1 MEQGLIESFLD
12 KKNVFAVVGV
22 SSNPEKFGHK
32 VFVDLTKA
40 GYKVFPV
47 NPGLDDVLGVK
58 CYRSLDSLPQVPD
71 VVDIVVPPS
80 VTELVLE
87 ECLRLGIKK
96 VWMQPGSESMRA
108 LAFCKENGIEALH
121 GVCVMVERRKRE
133 GGGES
138 SSG

>member
-22 SSNPEKFGHK
+22 SSSPQKFGHQ
-32 VFVDLTKA
+32 VFVDLTRA
-40 GYKVFPV
+40 GYTVFPI
-47 NPGLDDVLGVK
+47 NPGLDEVLGVK
-58 CYRSLDSLPQVPD
+58 CYRSLDQLPRVPD

-96 VWMQPGSESMRA
+96 VWMQPGSESERA
-108 LAFCKENGIEALH
+108 IAFCEENKIAALH
-121 GVCVMVERRKRE
+121 GVCVMVERKKRE
-133 GGGES
+133 MGREPT
-138 SSG
+138 SG